1 MTMSSLEIAELTGKE
16 HGHVLRDIR
25 AMVIELYNW
34 NPKMDLHDIKGISIE
49 RLENGLTKRI
59 LLDYSHTQKLIT
71 GDSRADWKKSR

>member
-16 HGHVLRDIR
+16 HFHVLRDIR

-34 NPKMDLHDIKGISIE
+34 SPEMDSLDIKGISVE

-59 LLDYSHTQKLIT
+59 LLDHSHTQTLIT
-71 GDSRADWKKSR
+71 GYS